1 MAAPSHPF
9 DLSDTRALVTGAGSG
24 LGFAIARGLALA
36 GAAIAING
44 RNRDKL
50 AAAKDALAREGIDA
64 HLAPFDVTEAG
75 AVAAGVAEVERTL
88 GPVDILVNNAAMNQ
102 RKSLEDFTPDEWR
115 ALMATNLDG
124 PFLVTRALLPSMKAR
139 KSGKI
144 INICSL
150 AADIGRPNIVPYAAS
165 KGALRMLTRAL
176 AVELASHDIQVNGIS
191 PGFFKTEMN
200 APLIADAEFSAW
212 VARRTPAGRWG
223 DPSEIAG
230 AAVFLAS
237 KAAGYVTGHV
247 LYVDGGFSAAY

>member
-1 MAAPSHPF
+1 VAVASHPF
-9 DLSDTRALVTGAGSG
+9 DLSGTRALVTGGGSG
-24 LGFAIARGLALA
+24 LGFAIARGLGHA
-36 GAAIAING
+36 GSGIVLNG

-50 AAAKDALAREGIDA
+50 AAAAAALAHEGIDA
-64 HLAPFDVTEAG
+64 RAAAFDVTDAA
-75 AVAAGVAEVERTL
+75 AVAAGIADIARAL

-102 RKSLEDFTPDEWR
+102 RKPLEEFAPDEWR
-115 ALMATNLDG
+115 ALMAANLDG
-124 PFLVTRALLPSMKAR
+124 PFLVTRALLPAMKAR
-139 KSGKI
+139 RRGKI

-150 AADIGRPNIVPYAAS
+150 ASDLGRPNIVPYATS

-176 AVELASHDIQVNGIS
+176 AVELAPHNVQVNGIS

-223 DPSEIAG
+223 EPPEIAG

-237 KAAGYVTGHV
+237 SAADYVTGHL